1 METFRRAAHF
11 PLRGTP
17 NGSADST
24 NTDHIRNPVD
34 VPNGPRWL
42 RHHDLGKRPSPTGA
56 EILLPLGPPTNQAR
70 LGDNYIR
77 SPKSMA
83 QTAQYAERSARLDTS
98 SFDPRYPDNC
108 TILGL
113 RKSTCSRSSQAG
125 PAPNS
130 IAPHRSIIRS
140 TPRRRQMLRCCH
152 KRGLGESEAKGRG
165 RSPRIITCVSLA
177 SAKTPASSGR
187 QALGYSQSG
196 LSI

>member
-1 METFRRAAHF
+1 MARQAPRTLTTSEI
-11 PLRGTP
+11 P
-17 NGSADST
+17 ST
-24 NTDHIRNPVD
+24 
-34 VPNGPRWL
+34 
-42 RHHDLGKRPSPTGA
+42 SPTGRGGFGITIWA
-56 EILLPLGPPTNQAR
+56 RDLHRQGRKFCSHWGLPLIKRR
-70 LGDNYIR
+70 LGGNYIK

-83 QTAQYAERSARLDTS
+83 QTVQYAERNAGLDTS

-125 PAPNS
+125 PAPNA

-140 TPRRRQMLRCCH
+140 TPGRRQMLRCCH

-177 SAKTPASSGR
+177 SAKTLASSGR